1 MAEDRA
7 HWRAAALGDARRVGD
22 LRYHDIGSGP
32 PIVFV
37 HGALVNAN
45 LWRKVVPALGDELR
59 CVCLDM
65 PFGAHVDPLPRDADL
80 SPPAV
85 ADLVADAI
93 DALGLDDVTLVGN
106 DTGGAICQLVIT
118 RRPER
123 IGRLVL
129 TSCDAYDNF
138 PPKVMQP
145 LLPILRVP
153 GVVRAMLAPTRFR
166 SIRERVF
173 GSFVKRPIDRE
184 ALDSYALPALGDA
197 SVRRDVGKFLT
208 GLDKRHT
215 LEAAKRFGDFR
226 KPALIAWS
234 RQGKLFPREYGER
247 LATDLPEAR
256 LEWID
261 DSLFL
266 SPEDRPDR
274 VAELIAGF
282 VREASL
288 SRPDH

>member
-1 MAEDRA
+1 MATING
-7 HWRAAALGDARRVGD
+7 L
-22 LRYHDIGSGP
+22 DIHHEIQGEGP

-123 IGRLVL
+123 IVGRRVDLLSRSLDVAP
-129 TSCDAYDNF
+129 DAD
-138 PPKVMQP
+138 
-145 LLPILRVP
+145 PIES
-153 GVVRAMLAPTRFR
+153 VRAWLRHG
-166 SIRERVF
+166 REESAR
-173 GSFVKRPIDRE
+173 
-184 ALDSYALPALGDA
+184 
-197 SVRRDVGKFLT
+197 
-208 GLDKRHT
+208 
-215 LEAAKRFGDFR
+215 
-226 KPALIAWS
+226 
-234 RQGKLFPREYGER
+234 R
-247 LATDLPEAR
+247 LAEKAVVLIEP
-256 LEWID
+256 
-261 DSLFL
+261 
-266 SPEDRPDR
+266 RPGS
-274 VAELIAGF
+274 VIW
-282 VREASL
+282 
-288 SRPDH
+288 P